1 MPAGVRVGFGEA
13 LRGAALIVSAVSY
26 ATIGGK
32 ACRPLFWQGA
42 WDQFRGD
49 NRAAIANAGVPWRL
63 TDPFTGT
70 FGKLKSHLDFL
81 AHRAV
86 GLRNGFTTTGARAG
100 ARAGASYQF

>member
-1 MPAGVRVGFGEA
+1 VGSVP
-13 LRGAALIVSAVSY
+13 R
-26 ATIGGK
+26 
-32 ACRPLFWQGA
+32 RQ
-42 WDQFRGD
+42 
-49 NRAAIANAGVPWRL
+49 RAAIANAAVPWRL